1 MPRGNKKTNASK
13 ARALALAAKR
23 AEAKVRARDLKSVAS
38 DEIQV
43 RAVQIFYALTNQT
56 GGVLPG
62 PAVPPAVTESEC
74 GSAGL
79 AQAPAAASP
88 DATAATQLTDESGSE
103 HVDGQ
108 RRSYMHVEI

>member
-1 MPRGNKKTNASK
+1 MRLK
-13 ARALALAAKR
+13 APIRLAA
-23 AEAKVRARDLKSVAS
+23 LT
-38 DEIQV
+38 IQV

-56 GGVLPG
+56 GGVPPG

-88 DATAATQLTDESGSE
+88 DATAATQLTDKSGSE
-103 HVDGQ
+103 HVGGQ
-108 RRSYMHVEI
+108 RRSYMHVEIL